1 MTSPQKKSLSVNG
14 INLAYTEW
22 DGEKGPL
29 FCLSSIGGH
38 KGSFTNIAQQLA
50 PEYRVLAID
59 LRGRGDSDKPHEGY
73 GFSYHARD
81 ILAFADALGY
91 EKFSFIGHS
100 FGGTVSVY
108 IASIRPS
115 RVRATV
121 LIDGGC
127 DPKEEVLEAMRPMLR
142 RLANVYPSMDEYLNS
157 IRSLPY
163 FRDGWSATLENYLRD
178 DVDVLA
184 DGTVRSKASAEA
196 IERDLDVH
204 FYYSM
209 CVHFPTMQCPTLFIR
224 PKQGL
229 LGDKAHV
236 LDEKEAAA
244 FVAWIPDCERV
255 DLPDVN
261 HYTMVL
267 TDNPPVTA
275 PIKKFLRDVELY
287 KQPR

>member
-1 MTSPQKKSLSVNG
+1 MTSPQTKTLNVNG
-14 INLAYTEW
+14 INLAYNEW
-22 DGEKGPL
+22 EGEKGPL
-29 FCLSSIGGH
+29 FCLSSISGH
-38 KGSFTNIAQQLA
+38 KGSFANIAQQLA
-50 PEYRVLAID
+50 PEYRLFAID
-59 LRGRGDSDKPHEGY
+59 LRGRGDSDKPLDGY

-81 ILAFADALGY
+81 ILAFADALGF
-91 EKFSFIGHS
+91 EKFSLIGHS

-115 RVRATV
+115 RIKATV

-127 DPKEEVLEAMRPMLR
+127 DPKEEVLEAMRPVLR
-142 RLANVYPSMDEYLNS
+142 RLAKVYPSMYDYL
-157 IRSLPY
+157 RSMRLLPY
-163 FRDGWSATLENYLRD
+163 FINQWSSTLENYLRD
-178 DVDVLA
+178 DVEIFA
-184 DGTVRSKASAEA
+184 DGTVRSKASADA
-196 IERDLDVH
+196 VERDLDVH

-229 LGDKAHV
+229 LGDTAHV

-255 DLPDVN
+255 DLFDVN

-267 TDNPPVTA
+267 HDTPPVIS
-275 PIKKFLRDVELY
+275 PIQKFLRQRLV
-287 KQPR
+287 